1 MFCQRLLVCFEN
13 RGDSLEAVGE
23 WVRMFR
29 GGCDMCYHQ
38 AGCAFIENEFTGA
51 DDSAEAA
58 KQALD

>member
-1 MFCQRLLVCFEN
+1 MCFEN